1 MTRQHAI
8 DAALAHFDDPE
19 GFFEDLKARI
29 AVPTESQNPARLPD
43 CYAYLEEDMR
53 PGVRSHGLCLPGL

>member
-19 GFFEDLKARI
+19 GFFEDLKARV
-29 AVPTESQNPARLPD
+29 AVPTESQNAARLPD
-43 CYAYLEEDMR
+43 CYAYLDAR
-53 PGVRSHGLCLPGL
+53 RFRSPGLRLPRL